1 MAHIKSISE
10 LSKMNESIDRDY
22 SASLLEKL
30 LYNGDLSIRILD
42 RYGNTNY
49 KIGEMIEYARDFF
62 LEIKGMQET
71 CNGYNEVRLGDSN
84 MTYTV
89 NVYDEDGGMY
99 VSIDFQ
105 FVYFNTDLVET
116 VQEAID
122 KAE

>member
-10 LSKMNESIDRDY
+10 LSKMNESVGRDY
-22 SASLLEKL
+22 SADLLEKL
-30 LYNGDLSIRILD
+30 LYNSDLSIRILD

-49 KIGEMIEYARDFF
+49 KNGEMIEYARDFF

-89 NVYDEDGGMY
+89 NVYDENGEMY
-99 VSIDFQ
+99 ASIDFQ

>member
-1 MAHIKSISE
+1 MAHIKRISE
-10 LSKMNESIDRDY
+10 LSKMNESIGRDY
-22 SASLLEKL
+22 SADLLEKL
-30 LYNGDLSIRILD
+30 LYNSDLSIRILD

-49 KIGEMIEYARDFF
+49 KNGEMIEYARDFF

-89 NVYDEDGGMY
+89 NVYDENGEMY
-99 VSIDFQ
+99 ASIDFQ

>member
-1 MAHIKSISE
+1 MAHIKRI
-10 LSKMNESIDRDY
+10 NEMVKVNENVGRDY
-22 SASLLEKL
+22 SADLLEKL

-42 RYGNTNY
+42 RYGKSNY
-49 KIGEMIEYARDFF
+49 KHGEMIEYARDFF

-89 NVYDEDGGMY
+89 NVYDENGEMY
-99 VSIDFQ
+99 ASIDFQ

-116 VQEAID
+116 VQKAID
-122 KAE
+122 NAE